1 MKALGHGET
10 HLAHGKKIHLSF
22 DAFRDR
28 AGAYAVGEFENPPA
42 YDLFQAV
49 SRAAADELSILIST
63 NGKSR
68 SSIKAGH
75 SAPRSSIEMPIL

>member
-28 AGAYAVGEFENPPA
+28 AGAYAVGEFENPSA
-42 YDLFQAV
+42 YDLFQAI
-49 SRAAADELSILIST
+49 SRAAADELSIDFDLHEREISKLHQ
-63 NGKSR
+63 GGPFR
-68 SSIKAGH
+68 S
-75 SAPRSSIEMPIL
+75 EVVD